1 MLSHRLELK
10 GHIQTIV
17 NVLFKII
24 DLLVLLSKEKR
35 LLTVEGEYFVYFL
48 CIPNI
53 LFSNC

>member
-24 DLLVLLSKEKR
+24 DLLVSSLKREKATYSGR
-35 LLTVEGEYFVYFL
+35 GVF
-48 CIPNI
+48 C
-53 LFSNC
+53 LFSLHSKYTVL